1 MCRKARKSSTDHP
14 GSRDIPEMQDFTMQF
29 LGGFA
34 KLGEATIFSSSCLYV
49 RLEQLDYHWT
59 DFNEI
64 WYLSI

>member
-1 MCRKARKSSTDHP
+1 
-14 GSRDIPEMQDFTMQF
+14 MQF

-59 DFNEI
+59 NFHEI